1 MLKRFGLCA
10 AALALAT
17 VGFASNV
24 HAATVTFTTTG
35 TFASSG
41 TNVFS
46 GAPGVTI
53 TFTGTPTTVLTPS
66 NVTLGFF
73 MTAGTTNTDPTLD
86 LTDTF
91 TLDIFQTVPGVGT
104 GSYIGTLDGVLRI
117 NASTAYIDFGA
128 PLTITIAGIRYEL
141 LEADGGVA
149 GRTEIKPPSSAGGL
163 STVEARVTPEPAS
176 ALLFGLGLLGS
187 AAAARRRKAR
197 S

>member
-46 GAPGVTI
+46 APGVTI
-53 TFTGTPTTVLTPS
+53 TFTGFPSTVLTPS
-66 NVTLGFF
+66 NVTLGSFA
-73 MTAGTTNTDPTLD
+73 TIGTTSIDPTLD

-117 NASTAYIDFGA
+117 NASSAYIDFGA
-128 PLTITIAGIRYEL
+128 PLEILIAGIRYEL

-149 GRTEIKPPSSAGGL
+149 GRSEMKPPSSGGGL